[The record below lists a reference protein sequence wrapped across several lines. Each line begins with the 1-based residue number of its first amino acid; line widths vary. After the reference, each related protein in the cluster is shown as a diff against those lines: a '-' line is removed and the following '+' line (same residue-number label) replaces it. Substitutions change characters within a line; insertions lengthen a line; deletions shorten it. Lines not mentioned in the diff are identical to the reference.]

1 MVPDLE
7 SSLTRKFTQ
16 TFILSGGNSASNW
29 IQSLRDGRRLYSQK
43 RERLLQFIK
52 HPEALNELSIDP
64 LADDA
69 EVCDVDLCST
79 GPNTDKQQSP
89 WNTVRE
95 DEIIRSE
102 IQQDVQRLPDD
113 ANYHDPRIQGLILD
127 ILFVYCKSNPSGGGY
142 RQGMHELL
150 APILHVIEHD
160 ALDRRMIGDTNSDD
174 ETMLD
179 ILDLSF
185 VEHDAYI
192 LFAKLMTHAQ
202 AFYELQA
209 APTQLSGSLRAQEQ
223 SSAIVERSKFIHE
236 VCLAKV
242 DPDLASHLTAI
253 EILPQIF
260 LM

>member
-1 MVPDLE
+1 M
-7 SSLTRKFTQ
+7 
-16 TFILSGGNSASNW
+16 
-29 IQSLRDGRRLYSQK
+29 
-43 RERLLQFIK
+43 QFIK
-52 HPEALNELSIDP
+52 HPEALNDLSIDP

-69 EVCDVDLCST
+69 DVSRSLRKVQSNELT
-79 GPNTDKQQSP
+79 MRQSP

-102 IQQDVQRLPDD
+102 IQQDVQRLPDEV
-113 ANYHDPRIQGLILD
+113 NYHDSKIQNLILD

-150 APILHVIEHD
+150 APILHVIDQD
-160 ALDRRMIGDTNSDD
+160 AVDRSEVGDIASED
-174 ETMLD
+174 ETMLEM
-179 ILDLSF
+179 LDSEF

-202 AFYELQA
+202 SFYEVQSSSSD
-209 APTQLSGSLRAQEQ
+209 TSSQSGVPRVQEQ

-242 DPDLASHLTAI
+242 DPDLATHLTAI

>member
-1 MVPDLE
+1 MG
-7 SSLTRKFTQ
+7 
-16 TFILSGGNSASNW
+16 I
-29 IQSLRDGRRLYSQK
+29 Y
-43 RERLLQFIK
+43 
-52 HPEALNELSIDP
+52 
-64 LADDA
+64 ADN
-69 EVCDVDLCST
+69 L
-79 GPNTDKQQSP
+79 QSP

-102 IQQDVQRLPDD
+102 IQQDVQRLPDE

-150 APILHVIEHD
+150 APIIHVIEHD
-160 ALDRRMIGDTNSDD
+160 ALNRGMIGDFESED
-174 ETMLD
+174 ETMLE
-179 ILDLSF
+179 ILDSTF

-202 AFYELQA
+202 VFYEVQ
-209 APTQLSGSLRAQEQ
+209 PVTGPSSDQTRAQEQ